1 MSLAK
6 IAATLGVAALGVA
19 LFIFLNLPLPWLLG
33 PLFAC
38 LVAALAGA
46 KLKGP
51 PVMGDAMRTVLG
63 VAVGASITPDVAG
76 RVPDMA
82 LSLALVPPFIL
93 AIGLVGYPFFRR
105 VCKFDPATSYY
116 GAMPGGLQDMLVFG
130 QEAGGNVRHLSLIH
144 ATRVL
149 LVVSA
154 LPFVLT
160 TILGMDLDQPI
171 GAPAAQLPPHE
182 LLLMVAIAG
191 FGWWGAKRV
200 GLFGATILGP
210 MILAT
215 FASLTGLIHSR
226 PPAEA
231 ILAAQ
236 FFIGLS
242 VGVKYVGVTWAEL
255 RRVVVAAIGY
265 TLLIGMVALAF
276 AEVAY
281 FLNLAP
287 QAEALLAFSPG
298 GQGEMTVLAIVAG
311 ADIAYVVTHHLTRI
325 VVVILGAPIVAR
337 WLT

>member
-160 TILGMDLDQPI
+160 TILGMDLDRPI